1 MDTGILSLGSEGINL
16 INFIL
21 NELKN
26 INARFDQVLGVIAN
40 DRVHFDEKW
49 VENEQTWVEFK
60 AYSEEKWAAND
71 ARWDANDLR
80 WIANDARWDANDARW
95 DANDLRWIANDARW
109 DANDA
114 RWDAN
119 DLRWIAND
127 ARWDANDARWDAND
141 ARWDANDLRW
151 IANDAR
157 WDANDLR
164 WIANDARWDA
174 NDARWDANDLR
185 WIANDARWD
194 ANDARWDANDLRW
207 IANDARWVADDLKWQ
222 INDVH
227 WLNTDSVLDG
237 LISSFLDFKK
247 DNLKFDEFMRVK
259 IGALGARWGV
269 ATENSYRSMLES
281 ILGKSFNVEVQNYI
295 GFDETGKVFGRPDQV
310 ELDVIIKN
318 GILIIIELKSSISK
332 NDLYIFERKVRWYE
346 SKFNLI
352 VDRAIVVS
360 PMVDR
365 WAISVAEKLNIELFS
380 NFEDLHLEFRKQRK
394 A

>member
-1 MDTGILSLGSEGINL
+1 MENLGVGLEGMNFES
-16 INFIL
+16 FIL

-26 INARFDQVLGVIAN
+26 LNTRLDQVLSLIIN

-49 VENEQTWVEFK
+49 AENERKWIKNEQKWVEFK
-60 AYSEEKWAAND
+60 SYSDEKWA
-71 ARWDANDLR
+71 
-80 WIANDARWDANDARW
+80 
-95 DANDLRWIANDARW
+95 
-109 DANDA
+109 ANDA

-141 ARWDANDLRW
+141 ARWDAKDLKW

-174 NDARWDANDLR
+174 NDARWDA
-185 WIANDARWD
+185 
-194 ANDARWDANDLRW
+194 
-207 IANDARWVADDLKWQ
+207 DDLKWG
-222 INDVH
+222 INDIRWV
-227 WLNTDSVLDG
+227 S
-237 LISSFLDFKK
+237 ISSILDDLIASFLEFKK

-259 IGALGARWGV
+259 VGALGARWGV

-281 ILGKSFNVEVQNYI
+281 ILVKSFNVEVQNFI
-295 GFDETGKVFGRPDQV
+295 GLDESGTVFGRPDQI
-310 ELDVIIKN
+310 ELDIIIKN
-318 GILIIIELKSSISK
+318 GVLIIMELKSSISK

-346 SKFNLI
+346 LKFDII
-352 VDRAIVVS
+352 VNRAIVVS

-365 WAISVAEKLNIELFS
+365 WAIAVAEKLKIELFS
-380 NFEDLHLEFRKQRK
+380 NFDDLHFEFSGRLKTK
-394 A
+394 GIGFF

>member
-49 VENEQTWVEFK
+49 AENEQTWVEFK
-60 AYSEEKWAAND
+60 AYSDEKWDAND
-71 ARWDANDLR
+71 ARWDANDLK

-95 DANDLRWIANDARW
+95 
-109 DANDA
+109 
-114 RWDAN
+114 
-119 DLRWIAND
+119 
-127 ARWDANDARWDAND
+127 
-141 ARWDANDLRW
+141 
-151 IANDAR
+151 
-157 WDANDLR
+157 
-164 WIANDARWDA
+164 
-174 NDARWDANDLR
+174 
-185 WIANDARWD
+185 
-194 ANDARWDANDLRW
+194 
-207 IANDARWVADDLKWQ
+207 VADILKWQ
-222 INDVH
+222 FNDIH
-227 WLNTDSVLDG
+227 WLNTDSILDG

-247 DNLKFDEFMRVK
+247 DNLKFEEFMRVK

-281 ILGKSFNVEVQNYI
+281 ILVKSFNVEVQNYI
-295 GFDETGKVFGRPDQV
+295 GFDETGTVFGRPDQV

-346 SKFNLI
+346 SKFDI
-352 VDRAIVVS
+352 KVDRAIVVS

-365 WAISVAEKLNIELFS
+365 WTISVAEKLQIELFS
-380 NFEDLHLEFRKQRK
+380 TFEDLHFEFRKQMK

>member
-1 MDTGILSLGSEGINL
+1 MDTGILSLESEGINL

-40 DRVHFDEKW
+40 DRVHFDDKW
-49 VENEQTWVEFK
+49 AEFK
-60 AYSEEKWAAND
+60 AYSDEKWDANDARWDAND
-71 ARWDANDLR
+71 ARWDANDLKWIANDAR
-80 WIANDARWDANDARW
+80 WDANDLKWIANDARWDANDLKWIANDARWDANDARW
-95 DANDLRWIANDARW
+95 DANDLKWIANDARWDANDLKWIANDARWDANDLKWIANDARW

-119 DLRWIAND
+119 DLKWIANDARWDANDLKWIAND
-127 ARWDANDARWDAND
+127 ARWDANDARW
-141 ARWDANDLRW
+141 
-151 IANDAR
+151 
-157 WDANDLR
+157 
-164 WIANDARWDA
+164 
-174 NDARWDANDLR
+174 
-185 WIANDARWD
+185 
-194 ANDARWDANDLRW
+194 
-207 IANDARWVADDLKWQ
+207 VADILKWQ
-222 INDVH
+222 FNDIH
-227 WLNTDSVLDG
+227 WLNTDSILDG

-247 DNLKFDEFMRVK
+247 DNLKFEEFMRVK

-281 ILGKSFNVEVQNYI
+281 ILVKSFDVEVQNYI
-295 GFDETGKVFGRPDQV
+295 GFDETGTVFGRPDQV

-318 GILIIIELKSSISK
+318 GILIIIELKSSVSK

-346 SKFNLI
+346 LKFSLKAE
-352 VDRAIVVS
+352 RAIVVS

-365 WAISVAEKLNIELFS
+365 WAISVAEKLHVELFS
-380 NFEDLHLEFRKQRK
+380 NFEDLHLEFRKQMK